1 MPQLSQIFNLIN
13 FKGLL
18 VPKTLHNTS
27 RQKPEYYSEV
37 LRILIGCS
45 ANAMTYAATAEVL
58 NSQQITTP
66 TSLTWQEQHIRQLLK
81 KLRNYRTYPSF
92 IAQHLMQE
100 VFEGSI
106 STHDAALLFKS
117 RKPSV
122 AL

>member
-1 MPQLSQIFNLIN
+1 M
-13 FKGLL
+13 
-18 VPKTLHNTS
+18 PKTLHNTS
-27 RQKPEYYSEV
+27 RQTPEYYTEV
-37 LRILIGCS
+37 LRILINCS

-66 TSLTWQEQHIRQLLK
+66 TSLTWHEPHIRQLLK

-106 STHDAALLFKS
+106 SAQEAALLFKS
-117 RKPSV
+117 RKPV
-122 AL
+122 AAK